1 MRTNLYFKNMEYW
14 FNYEAYRKY
23 INDITGLM
31 QHRITEE
38 KDLLNELGEIIEE
51 GYATELLWRYDRN
64 KIKASW
70 LRIKEWDY
78 YYVLNNDF
86 GITFTI
92 ADLGYIGFV
101 AIAFL
106 NFKNKTVEQFDHMS
120 ILPRGKM
127 NLPPSSKSGG
137 INIKNKKIDICFD
150 RVDNERKITVDCPE
164 FGLKAELNLFD
175 ENDESMVIATSW
187 EKNRKKFYYNQKI
200 NCMPAEGIVEYNDKK
215 YEFNKENSFAGLDW
229 GRGNWTYKNRWY
241 WGSASGMYEGKKLGW
256 NIGYGFTDRSPASE
270 NMIFYDGQAHKIED
284 VLFEFNKDNYMEPW
298 KFTSSDGRFEMDFE
312 SIVDR
317 SSKTNLLLIKSE
329 QHQVF
334 GYYSGKLILDD
345 GTEMVVDRFL
355 GFAEDVLN
363 WW

>member
-1 MRTNLYFKNMEYW
+1 
-14 FNYEAYRKY
+14 
-23 INDITGLM
+23 M
-31 QHRITEE
+31 QNRITEAQ
-38 KDLLNELGEIIEE
+38 DLLNDNGEINDE
-51 GYATELLWRYDRN
+51 GYATELLWRYDRS

-70 LRIKEWDY
+70 WRIKEWDY
-78 YYVLNNDF
+78 YYVLNDDY

-106 NFKNKTVEQFDHMS
+106 DFRNKTVDQFDHMS

-127 NLPPSSKSGG
+127 NLPPSSGSGS
-137 INIKNKKIDICFD
+137 IEIKNKKFEISFD
-150 RVDNERKITVDCPE
+150 KVDNTREIKVDWSE
-164 FGLKAELNLFD
+164 VGLKAELKLLD
-175 ENDESMVIATSW
+175 ANDESMVIATSW

-200 NCMPAEGIVEYNDKK
+200 NCMPSDGYVIFEAKR
-215 YEFNKENSFAGLDW
+215 YEFSRESSFAGLDW
-229 GRGNWTYKNRWY
+229 GRGNWTYRNRWY
-241 WGSASGMYEGKKLGW
+241 WGSASGMYKDKKLGW

-270 NMIFYDGQAHKIED
+270 NMIFYDGKAHKIED
-284 VLFEFNKDNYMEPW
+284 VFFEFNKDNYTDQW
-298 KFTSSDGRFEMDFE
+298 KFVSSDGRFEMEFE
-312 SIVDR
+312 PVVDR
-317 SSKTNLLLIKSE
+317 ASKTNLLLLKSE

-345 GTEMVVDRFL
+345 GTEIVVDRFL